1 MTKAKKFTLP
11 FVRKEQ
17 LGENTYSFYFD
28 RRRSD
33 WDFIPGQYVY
43 MTLPHEDPDERGT
56 SRYFTIASSPR
67 QKDTLMFTMKIFQS
81 SFKEALLQLQPG
93 EAVQMFGPMGWFL
106 LPEHTA
112 KEKVFISGG
121 IGITPFHSLLQTVAE
136 EKLSQPMTLFA
147 SFANKEELLFH
158 DALQKVSQNNSKI
171 RVIYTLTQEKWSGE
185 TGRVTPSLL
194 QKHLADILRPVY
206 YIVGKPAM
214 VASTREMLLDSGVPE
229 EHIQIEDFTGY

>member
-1 MTKAKKFTLP
+1 MTAKQFNLP
-11 FVRKEQ
+11 LLRKEQ

-28 RRRSD
+28 RRESD

-43 MTLPHEDPDERGT
+43 MTLPHEYPDDRGT
-56 SRYFTIASSPR
+56 GRYFTIASSPK
-67 QKDTLMFTMKIFQS
+67 QKDMLMFTMKIFQS
-81 SFKEALLQLQPG
+81 SFKEALLQLKPG

-121 IGITPFHSLLQTVAE
+121 IGITPFHSLLQTVADE
-136 EKLSQPMTLFA
+136 SLLQPITLFA
-147 SFANKEELLFH
+147 SFANKEEILFH
-158 DALQKVSQNNSKI
+158 DVLQKVSKKNSKI
-171 RVIYTLTQEKWSGE
+171 RVVYTLTQEEWSGE

-194 QKHLADILRPVY
+194 QKHLVDILRPVY

-214 VASTREMLLDSGVPE
+214 VASTQKMLVDSGVPE
-229 EHIQIEDFTGY
+229 EQIQIEDFTGY